1 MKTQRII
8 ENTKKNNN
16 RGITLIALVVTV
28 IVLLI
33 LATVSIQMLT
43 GENGI
48 VRRAKD
54 AKDNTEKAT
63 AGEQI
68 KLEVLGSMDIYG
80 TPNANKL
87 KTALTSIG
95 ATVKGSTLP
104 FLATLDGHDFTISED
119 GTTYEISKNAIN
131 IAKMKVEVAEIDA
144 KIKKAEDE
152 EDETTLTNAQA
163 EKLRYYQELYGKV
176 VDYEPKATIQTST
189 ATANTPKKAQ
199 WKIFYAD
206 ESHIYL
212 IVDSYVTYDSL
223 PSSETVSFAKSDANN
238 LYKANFNNS
247 GLLTYYA
254 GGTTKINTFSKANIV
269 KALNKDFFYWKNP
282 STNLEEGL
290 TGTNYNSMKAVAAML
305 DTDFWDTKYK
315 DNSEYAYYT
324 IGGPTIEMLFA
335 SYNQT
340 HNTNYGAKAYKSGE
354 KVINLDTG
362 TENIISSWDGYKISR
377 NSNSVRTGS
386 DWVYNIWPMLNRN
399 LTETYDKLYISE
411 NSELNAFAFWIA
423 SPIARDKNKIVEACY
438 NGDVNNYAYN
448 FVQIAFRP
456 IICLK
461 SNVQLVEASGAKKS
475 QGIDFELK

>member
-48 VRRAKD
+48 IRRAKE

-63 AGEQI
+63 AGEKI

-206 ESHIYL
+206 ENNIYL
-212 IVDSYVTYDSL
+212 IADSYVTYDSL
-223 PSSETVSFAKSDANN
+223 PSTETVSFAKSDANN

-254 GGTTKINTFSKANIV
+254 GGTTKINTYAKANVV

-315 DNSEYAYYT
+315 DNSEYVYYT

-340 HNTNYGAKAYKSGE
+340 HNTNYGAKAYRKGE
-354 KVINLDTG
+354 KNSDD
-362 TENIISSWDGYKISR
+362 EIIANWDGYKISENEDTDR
-377 NSNSVRTGS
+377 ITSDWEYSNYSILDININLLYNKLYVSEINNINSEAYCICSPDACFADATMLVNWRGGVGHGGTNQSNS
-386 DWVYNIWPMLNRN
+386 
-399 LTETYDKLYISE
+399 
-411 NSELNAFAFWIA
+411 
-423 SPIARDKNKIVEACY
+423 C
-438 NGDVNNYAYN
+438 
-448 FVQIAFRP
+448 FRP
-456 IICLK
+456 LVCLK